1 MKKAWI
7 IAWKDTLIRL
17 SDRSALLYLLLTPIL
32 MTLLFGSVFGGSGDE
47 NYVPPAVPIAIVNH
61 DDGQLGQTVT
71 DLFTTNEELD
81 ELVDATILD
90 DEAAARAQVQAGDSY
105 CCVVIIPAGFSRA
118 VMDGRAAS
126 VTVFSDPASRIS
138 ASLVESV
145 VQQITAEM
153 QSRMMTTRVTIEQL
167 ALSGRITSRAEGE
180 HIAQAINDE
189 PGETSSPVTVR
200 AIDAQGEEADFNPLA
215 VLAPGIALLFL
226 SFGTVNGAR
235 SILAEEEMGTLA
247 RLTSTPT
254 SALSIMSGK
263 LLGIFLV
270 GLLQFGAL
278 MLGSTLL
285 FRINWGQ
292 PLAVGLLS
300 IVLVVAFTAVG
311 LVLAVLSRS
320 QEQANAFGT
329 IVSLVFAMLGG
340 AFVQRSAFPDWLQT
354 VGLITPNA
362 WGNDAFIQLGLGRG
376 LEAITPQ
383 LVGLLAMSAILFTI
397 GVNGYQ
403 RRAVR

>member
-61 DDGQLGQTVT
+61 DDGQLGQTMA
-71 DLFTTNEELD
+71 DLFTTNEEID
-81 ELVDATILD
+81 ELVDATILE
-90 DEAAARAQVQAGDSY
+90 DEVTARAQVEAGDSY
-105 CCVVIIPAGFSRA
+105 CCVVIIPAGFSSA
-118 VMDGRAAS
+118 VMEGRAAS
-126 VTVFSDPASRIS
+126 VTVFSDPASQIS
-138 ASLVESV
+138 ASLVESI

-180 HIAQAINDE
+180 LVAQAINDA
-189 PGETSSPVTVR
+189 PGQTSSPVTVR

-300 IVLVVAFTAVG
+300 VALVVAFTAVG

-340 AFVQRSAFPDWLQT
+340 AFVQRAALPDWLQT
-354 VGLITPNA
+354 VGLVTPNA

-383 LVGLLAMSAILFTI
+383 LVGLLAMSAILFTV
-397 GVNGYQ
+397 GVTGYQ